1 MTAHVILDSLNIDA
15 SSTIFNRSSSV
26 PNALPST
33 ARPSTTPSSLP
44 IVLPTQVNITEPTA
58 PVVSAL
64 DIEAFIHQMHPSTS
78 DQLLVPSVD
87 PLATSNSHST
97 TTSLHKHA
105 FTPVSQ
111 RTRSRSRPYPT
122 SGSQVSASHSS
133 PSILQSQARALP
145 GIPSHVLAA
154 SQVTPLPS
162 PISGRTR
169 LRASHSKPP
178 ILSPTILPTTSTG
191 AIPKRHKRFRQQ
203 DTPYSRTPLNQFF

>member
-1 MTAHVILDSLNIDA
+1 LTARVILDSLNIDA
-15 SSTIFNRSSSV
+15 SSTIFNRSSIV

-33 ARPSTTPSSLP
+33 ARPSTTPSSPP
-44 IVLPTQVNITEPTA
+44 IVLTTSANITKPTA
-58 PVVSAL
+58 PAVSAS
-64 DIEAFIHQMHPSTS
+64 DIEAFIHQMRPSTS
-78 DQLLVPSVD
+78 DQLSVPSRD
-87 PLATSNSHST
+87 PPATSNPHST
-97 TTSLHKHA
+97 TTSRRHA

-111 RTRSRSRPYPT
+111 RTRSRARPYPT
-122 SGSQVSASHSS
+122 SGSQISTSHSS

-169 LRASHSKPP
+169 LRASHSKPR
-178 ILSPTILPTTSTG
+178 ILSPTILPTMSTG

-203 DTPYSRTPLNQFF
+203 DTPYSRTPP